1 MSCHA
6 CLMCRKG
13 SVQTGLFISL
23 ANLLLPRIGLALL
36 PSPCSSPAP
45 PLNSFYIDEVAA
57 SGLSASSQR
66 STSSF
71 FFFAGNSMV
80 PSCRLFP

>member
-45 PLNSFYIDEVAA
+45 PLNSFYIDEVA
-57 SGLSASSQR
+57 
-66 STSSF
+66 SSF